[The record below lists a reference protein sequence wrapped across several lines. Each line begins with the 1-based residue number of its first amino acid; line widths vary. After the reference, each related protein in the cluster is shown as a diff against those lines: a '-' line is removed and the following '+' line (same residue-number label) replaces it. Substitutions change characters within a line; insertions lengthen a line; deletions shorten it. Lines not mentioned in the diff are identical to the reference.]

1 MATRR
6 TVEAKLRELI
16 ARLDG
21 AEQAQGS
28 LARGLPDSRT
38 LAVRILDLDAEYW
51 TVMAEGRMDTLHRGS
66 PERADITIRVG
77 SDDLVDLVDGR
88 RSMLSSM
95 VSGQIKVEASLADL
109 LRLRRLA

>member
-1 MATRR
+1 MATKR

-21 AEQAQGS
+21 AEEAQGS
-28 LARGLPDSRT
+28 LARGLPEARV

-51 TVMAEGRMDTLHRGS
+51 TVMNAGRMDTLRRGA
-66 PERADITIRVG
+66 PERADITIRVA

-95 VSGQIKVEASLADL
+95 VTGQVKVEASLADL